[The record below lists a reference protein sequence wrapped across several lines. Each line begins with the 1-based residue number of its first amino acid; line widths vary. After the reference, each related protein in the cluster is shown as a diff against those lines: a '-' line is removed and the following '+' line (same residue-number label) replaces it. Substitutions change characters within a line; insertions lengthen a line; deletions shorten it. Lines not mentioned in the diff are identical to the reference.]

1 LIGNLDSEAMRAQPH
16 PAAAAGAADARLG
29 SIEEGSGG
37 HHGDI
42 RSPVSRRSRGRP
54 GATEGHMVH
63 ESFGGDHNLGI
74 DDAWSADVDIIELQK
89 PKRQPPEP
97 KTFTI

>member
-1 LIGNLDSEAMRAQPH
+1 MRAQPH
-16 PAAAAGAADARLG
+16 PSTAAASSADVRLG
-29 SIEEGSGG
+29 SIEEGSNG
-37 HHGDI
+37 HLGDI
-42 RSPVSRRSRGRP
+42 RSPVSRRSGRNRP

-63 ESFGGDHNLGI
+63 ESFGGEHNGLGI

-97 KTFTI
+97 KTFSI